1 MFTRTFFAIT
11 VLLFVTGC
19 VKIEEPEF
27 RGIRDFRVDKFG
39 ISEVVVGLGMAYYNP
54 NNFTVAVKE
63 TVVKV
68 YVDSVYLG
76 DFKQD
81 TLIAVNKN
89 AEFVIPL
96 SGTVPLAALLKMRI
110 KDIHKRD
117 VLLQADG
124 LTRIGKAGVFIEKA
138 VRYRGRHRLDQVRF

>member
-1 MFTRTFFAIT
+1 MFTKSFFAIT
-11 VLLFVTGC
+11 VLLLVTGC
-19 VKIEEPEF
+19 VKIEEPQF
-27 RGIRDFRVDKFG
+27 RGIRDFNVDKFG

-54 NNFTVAVKE
+54 NDFTVSVKE

-68 YVDSVYLG
+68 YMDSIYLG

-96 SGTVPLAALLKMRI
+96 SGTVPLAALLKMKL
-110 KDIHKRD
+110 KDIHKHD
-117 VLLQADG
+117 VLLQANG
-124 LTRIGKAGVFIEKA
+124 LTRIGKAGVFIEKE
-138 VRYRGRHRLDQVRF
+138 VGYRGRHRLDQVRF